1 LFKRNRDKQQQKNPS
16 SLRPLQCAF
25 EPLEG
30 RRLLSASLHAEHLG
44 GSEFGGH
51 GIGIGYGEHGHSLN
65 TIQFSQAPSAVQTGL
80 TTLAS
85 HDNVTAPTATTT
97 VYLGNSRGV
106 ETYTIDIAGTGT
118 DTRFTVDQNGN
129 PVTAP
134 TNSSTTFGAV
144 PAAVSAEVSKIATAL
159 SLTAPASTDSVRVST
174 PASGAATYTIRLVSS
189 STTGRH
195 TLGVTVSVDANGN
208 PVGNQN
214 LPYSTLPTAIQNG
227 LNSNRPSGATA
238 LTSTSTQSVRI
249 RTANGVT
256 TYSTSFTSSG
266 TSTTVTVNS
275 SGQLTKLPSRTT
287 AQFQS
292 IPTAAKTELQ
302 TLANANGVSGVISP
316 TQTVNVYDEA
326 NGTTIYSVTL
336 STSKTGSGGQ
346 SFTVNL
352 TISVDQ
358 AGNPT
363 TPPQDGGGEDF
374 GDHFGNFAGSA
385 FGGFGFFGRRGR

>member
-1 LFKRNRDKQQQKNPS
+1 LFKRNRDKQQQKNPA
-16 SLRPLQCAF
+16 SLRPLQCVF
-25 EPLEG
+25 EPLED
-30 RRLLSASLHAEHLG
+30 RRLLSASLHAENLG
-44 GSEFGGH
+44 GSGVGEQ
-51 GIGIGYGEHGHSLN
+51 GIGVGYGEHGHSLN

-80 TTLAS
+80 TTLAT

-106 ETYTIDIAGTGT
+106 ETYTIAIASTGT
-118 DTRFTVDQNGN
+118 NTRLTVDQNGN

-134 TNSSTTFGAV
+134 TNSTTTFGAV
-144 PAAVSAEVSKIATAL
+144 PAAVSTEVNKIASAL

-189 STTGRH
+189 TTTGRH

-214 LPYSTLPTAIQNG
+214 LPFSTLPTAIQNG

-238 LTSTSTQSVRI
+238 LASTSTQSVRI
-249 RTANGVT
+249 RTTNGVT
-256 TYSTSFTSSG
+256 TYSTTFTTSG

-275 SGQLTKLPSRTT
+275 GGQLTKLPSRTT
-287 AQFQS
+287 AQFQT
-292 IPTAAKTELQ
+292 IPSAAKTELQ

-316 TQTVNVYDEA
+316 TQTVNIYDEA

-336 STSKTGSGGQ
+336 GASKTATGGQ
-346 SFTVNL
+346 TYTVNL

-358 AGNPT
+358 TGNPT
-363 TPPQDGGGEDF
+363 TPPQDGGGEGF
-374 GDHFGNFAGSA
+374 GDHFGGFAGSG
-385 FGGFGFFGRRGR
+385 FGGFGFVGHRGR